1 MKKLFLLAITSLII
15 SSCGSDNGLRE
26 VYVEIDVKDAS
37 SNPDNGIAALVH
49 AYDANGNQL
58 VAAAGVSG
66 TDAPMTHTSDVFT
79 FEKGQNVTY
88 EMLSYDWDANIV
100 DLESV
105 WAESRVRVY
114 SGRKK
119 ILDITYMPG
128 DVGSDYKNLIIE

>member
-26 VYVEIDVKDAS
+26 VYVEIDVKDAAS
-37 SNPDNGIAALVH
+37 DPDNVIMAAVH
-49 AYDANGNQL
+49 AFDANGNQL
-58 VAAAGVSG
+58 IAAAGVNG
-66 TDAPMTHTSDVFT
+66 TDAPMTHTSDVYT

-88 EMLSYDWDANIV
+88 EMLSYDWDVNIV
-100 DLESV
+100 DLERV

-128 DVGSDYKNLIIE
+128 DEGTDFKNLIIE